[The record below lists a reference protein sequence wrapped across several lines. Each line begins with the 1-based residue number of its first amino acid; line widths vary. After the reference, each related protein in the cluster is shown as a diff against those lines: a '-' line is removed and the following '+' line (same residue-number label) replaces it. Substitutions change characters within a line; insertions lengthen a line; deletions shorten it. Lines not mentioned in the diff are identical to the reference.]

1 MKLTRTAKIRLNES
15 LDTFKP
21 TIEAY
26 TKAYNFVCETGFPS
40 LETNGVNLHKFT
52 YAQTREYLPSQLAI
66 SARMKAT
73 ESLKTVKALKQ
84 KGQKISCPTS
94 KQCSIKLDKNS
105 YTLWLESKTVSILT
119 IDGRKKFTLDVPQY
133 FEQYLNWKHCSADLF
148 VDHQGRVFL
157 YIVFEKEITDTPAN
171 GTLIGIDRG
180 VKKLAT
186 TSTGKFF
193 GGGRV
198 KFVSDKYREQR
209 KQLQSKGTRSAQRH
223 LTFIRGKERRF
234 RTDVNHCISK
244 QIVETLQS
252 RDTIVLEKL
261 TGIRKR
267 ARRLTKAQKAAGMKT
282 IRKDQRRENNNWS
295 FYQLEQFLT
304 YKAAEKGIGLV
315 FVDPRYTSQRCS
327 KCGHIKKANRKQQ
340 SIFKCC
346 KCGFSHN
353 ADLNAAKNICLKYLD
368 ATGYP
373 NTADVN
379 QPNDS
384 RKTVNAPNIS

>member
-1 MKLTRTAKIRLNES
+1 
-15 LDTFKP
+15 
-21 TIEAY
+21 
-26 TKAYNFVCETGFPS
+26 
-40 LETNGVNLHKFT
+40 
-52 YAQTREYLPSQLAI
+52 
-66 SARMKAT
+66 
-73 ESLKTVKALKQ
+73 
-84 KGQKISCPTS
+84 
-94 KQCSIKLDKNS
+94 
-105 YTLWLESKTVSILT
+105 
-119 IDGRKKFTLDVPQY
+119 
-133 FEQYLNWKHCSADLF
+133 LNWKHCSADLF

-252 RDTIVLEKL
+252 GDTIVLEKL

-327 KCGHIKKANRKQQ
+327 KCVSNVVNVVSLIMLTSMLQKTFVSNIWTLQAIRIRLM
-340 SIFKCC
+340 SI
-346 KCGFSHN
+346 SP
-353 ADLNAAKNICLKYLD
+353 
-368 ATGYP
+368 T
-373 NTADVN
+373 
-379 QPNDS
+379 
-384 RKTVNAPNIS
+384 TVVRLLMLLT